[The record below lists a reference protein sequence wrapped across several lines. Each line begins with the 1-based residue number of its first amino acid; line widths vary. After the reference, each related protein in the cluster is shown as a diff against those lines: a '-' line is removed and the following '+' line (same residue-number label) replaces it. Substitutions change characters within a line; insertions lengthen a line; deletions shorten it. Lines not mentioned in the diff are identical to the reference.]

1 MLDVCYLFYGSQC
14 SPKGQVGEDGDRQED
29 GRDSTANI
37 CDKSKDGV
45 LEATDQR
52 LSGEV
57 LQEKEER
64 KQINYTA
71 ECNIGLELL
80 CSFHQKKAA

>member
-37 CDKSKDGV
+37 CDKGKDGV
-45 LEATDQR
+45 LEATD
-52 LSGEV
+52 
-57 LQEKEER
+57 
-64 KQINYTA
+64 
-71 ECNIGLELL
+71 
-80 CSFHQKKAA
+80 